1 MDVVG
6 HAKVSN
12 RMPEGAPTTIGING
26 ISTLCARQLIHYES
40 SKYELA
46 FAFKGAGHCID
57 TM

>member
-12 RMPEGAPTTIGING
+12 RMPEGALTTIGING

-46 FAFKGAGHCID
+46 FAFK
-57 TM
+57 